1 MNCADFEILLCD
13 YLDGA
18 LDAERSAELEKHRQS
33 CALCAALASDVT
45 SAMGLMERAA
55 VVEPPAELLTR
66 ILHIVPG
73 NNASGKRPWWRKRW
87 LEPILQPRYAMGM
100 AMTVLSFSM
109 LARFAGI
116 EPRQLKPSDL
126 DPVKIWMAVD
136 DRAHRAWDKTV
147 KYYENLKLVIQFQA
161 RLKEWNEQDTAIPPA
176 RADTSR
182 PQTKGAAGQTSP
194 AERGER
200 K

>member
-13 YLDGA
+13 YLDGT
-18 LDAERSAELEKHRQS
+18 LSQERRNDLERHIET
-33 CALCAALASDVT
+33 CALCAELTADVR
-45 SAMGLMERAA
+45 SAVSLVERAA
-55 VVEPPAELLTR
+55 AVEPPAELLTR
-66 ILHIVPG
+66 ILHIIPG
-73 NNASGKRPWWRKRW
+73 NNAAGKRPWWRRRW
-87 LEPILQPRYAMGM
+87 IEPILQPRYAMGM

-126 DPVKIWMAVD
+126 DPVKIWITVD

-147 KYYENLKLVIQFQA
+147 KYYENLKLVIEVQS
-161 RLKEWNEQDTAIPPA
+161 RLKEWTEQDSTPPVKK
-176 RADTSR
+176 ADVGGN
-182 PQTKGAAGQTSP
+182 QTKGAPGSSSAGQS
-194 AERGER
+194 ER

>member
-1 MNCADFEILLCD
+1 
-13 YLDGA
+13 
-18 LDAERSAELEKHRQS
+18 
-33 CALCAALASDVT
+33 
-45 SAMGLMERAA
+45 
-55 VVEPPAELLTR
+55 
-66 ILHIVPG
+66 
-73 NNASGKRPWWRKRW
+73 
-87 LEPILQPRYAMGM
+87 MGM

-161 RLKEWNEQDTAIPPA
+161 RLKEWSEQDTTPPPA
-176 RADTSR
+176 RANTGRS
-182 PQTKGAAGQTSP
+182 QTKGAAGPTGP

>member
-13 YLDGA
+13 YLDGT
-18 LDAERSAELEKHRQS
+18 LEQQRQRDLEQHMKSCPLCGEL
-33 CALCAALASDVT
+33 ATDVR
-45 SAMGLMERAA
+45 SAMGLVERAA
-55 VVEPPAELLTR
+55 AVEPPAELLTR
-66 ILHIVPG
+66 ILHIIPG
-73 NNASGKRPWWRKRW
+73 HNAAGKRSWWRRW

-126 DPVKIWMAVD
+126 DPVKIWLAVD

-147 KYYENLKLVIQFQA
+147 KYYENLKLVIEIQSQV
-161 RLKEWNEQDTAIPPA
+161 KEWSEQDANPPSQKA
-176 RADTSR
+176 GAGRN
-182 PQTKGAAGQTSP
+182 QTKAPGNAATG
-194 AERGER
+194 RGER

>member
-13 YLDGA
+13 YLDGT
-18 LDAERSAELEKHRQS
+18 LAEERRHEIERHMET
-33 CALCAALASDVT
+33 CATCAALTADVR

-55 VVEPPAELLTR
+55 AVEPPAELLTR
-66 ILHIVPG
+66 ILHVIPG
-73 NNASGKRPWWRKRW
+73 NNAAGKRPWWRRRW
-87 LEPILQPRYAMGM
+87 IEPILQPRYAMGM

-136 DRAHRAWDKTV
+136 DRAHRGWDRTV
-147 KYYENLKLVIQFQA
+147 KYYENLKLVIEIQS
-161 RLKEWNEQDTAIPPA
+161 RLKDWTEQDSSVPA
-176 RADTSR
+176 KRADAGGNQR
-182 PQTKGAAGQTSP
+182 KGAPANNAGRS
-194 AERGER
+194 ER

>member
-13 YLDGA
+13 YLDGT
-18 LDAERSAELEKHRQS
+18 LDVGRSIEIERHRQS
-33 CALCAALASDVT
+33 CASCAALAADIR

-66 ILHIVPG
+66 ILHVVPG
-73 NNASGKRPWWRKRW
+73 NNAAGKRPWWRKRW

-126 DPVKIWMAVD
+126 DPVKIWLAVD

-147 KYYENLKLVIQFQA
+147 KYYENLKLVIEIQA
-161 RLKEWNEQDTAIPPA
+161 RLKEWSDQDSSAPA
-176 RADTSR
+176 ARTDTGRS
-182 PQTKGAAGQTSP
+182 QTKGAAGSNSP

>member
-1 MNCADFEILLCD
+1 MTCADFEILLCD

-18 LDAERSAELEKHRQS
+18 LDAERREDVERHMSACAACAELTADVRGALGLIEK
-33 CALCAALASDVT
+33 
-45 SAMGLMERAA
+45 AA

-66 ILHIVPG
+66 ILHDIPG
-73 NNASGKRPWWRKRW
+73 NNAAGRRPWWRRRW

-116 EPRQLKPSDL
+116 EPRQLRPSDL
-126 DPVKIWMAVD
+126 DPVKIWLAVD

-147 KYYENLKLVIQFQA
+147 KYYENLKLVIEVQG
-161 RLKEWNEQDTAIPPA
+161 RLKEWTEQDMNAPVKKA
-176 RADTSR
+176 GAGADRKKDAPNTSSS
-182 PQTKGAAGQTSP
+182 TG
-194 AERGER
+194 R

>member
-13 YLDGA
+13 YLDGT
-18 LDAERSAELEKHRQS
+18 LDQERRRDLERHIEVCPLCAELAADVRSAVSL
-33 CALCAALASDVT
+33 V
-45 SAMGLMERAA
+45 ERAA
-55 VVEPPAELLTR
+55 AVEPPAELLTR
-66 ILHIVPG
+66 ILHIIPG
-73 NNASGKRPWWRKRW
+73 NNAAGKRPWWRRRW
-87 LEPILQPRYAMGM
+87 IEPVLQPRYAMGM

-147 KYYENLKLVIQFQA
+147 KYYENLKLVIEVQS
-161 RLKEWNEQDTAIPPA
+161 RLKEWTEQDSNPPA
-176 RADTSR
+176 KKADAGGN
-182 PQTKGAAGQTSP
+182 QTKGAPGNAAAGRS
-194 AERGER
+194 ER

>member
-18 LDAERSAELEKHRQS
+18 LDADRRAELEQHQQS
-33 CALCAALASDVT
+33 CALCAALAADVR

-55 VVEPPAELLTR
+55 VLEPPAELLTR

-73 NNASGKRPWWRKRW
+73 NNAAGKRPWWRKRW

-161 RLKEWNEQDTAIPPA
+161 RLKEWSEQDTTPPPA
-176 RADTSR
+176 RTNTGRS
-182 PQTKGAAGQTSP
+182 QTKGTAGATSP

>member
-13 YLDGA
+13 YLDGT
-18 LDAERSAELEKHRQS
+18 LDQARRSEIEQHMQTCASCAEL
-33 CALCAALASDVT
+33 AADVR
-45 SAMGLMERAA
+45 SAMGLVERAA
-55 VVEPPAELLTR
+55 AVEPPAELLTR
-66 ILHIVPG
+66 ILHIIPG
-73 NNASGKRPWWRKRW
+73 NNAAGKKSWWRRRW
-87 LEPILQPRYAMGM
+87 IEPILQPRYAMGM

-147 KYYENLKLVIQFQA
+147 KYYENLRLVIEVQS
-161 RLKEWNEQDTAIPPA
+161 RLKEWTEQDSSAPA
-176 RADTSR
+176 DKNSGAN
-182 PQTKGAAGQTSP
+182 QTKGAPGNSSP
-194 AERGER
+194 GRGER
-200 K
+200 R